1 MNKEMALDIGEK
13 INKAVTV
20 LSREQKVARDYGAGF
35 PINHAEVHLLDTI
48 NQHPGENTSRLARR
62 NGITKGAVA
71 QITKKLLEKSLVTS
85 FQMPGNRKE
94 VYFELTKLGKKVV
107 SGHDRHHRRLNT
119 ELSKYFDSLSDR
131 DMQTISAFLDK
142 IIEGNSAAILKR

>member
-1 MNKEMALDIGEK
+1 MNKEMAIDIGEK

-20 LSREQKVARDYGAGF
+20 LGREQKVARDYGAGF

-48 NQHPGENTSRLARR
+48 NKHPGENTSRLARR

-107 SGHDRHHRRLNT
+107 SGHDRHHKRLNA
-119 ELSKYFDSLSDR
+119 ELSKYFDGLSDR
-131 DMQTISAFLDK
+131 DMKTIATFLDK
-142 IIEGNSAAILKR
+142 IIEGTSHAI